1 LTVSY
6 TGKFNV
12 ILIRVSVG
20 LQKSDYVHVKSLHPV
35 PSHPGN
41 TVLQNCTGSVPMY
54 YSTCTHVQNIT
65 LEAYQLQK

>member
-6 TGKFNV
+6 AGKFNI
-12 ILIRVSVG
+12 ILIIVSVG
-20 LQKSDYVHVKSLHPV
+20 LQKSDYVHVESLHPI

-41 TVLQNCTGSVPMY
+41 TVLQNCTDSVLMC
-54 YSTCTHVQNIT
+54 YSTCTHVWNIT